1 MADEKPRQSVREIL
15 PSRRPAIT
23 YTKEHD
29 GTRYHISV
37 GYDRAAKPKEVFIRG
52 TKTGSHMDDLLDD
65 AGVIIS
71 LALQNG
77 ITATQLRR
85 STGNSI
91 IDEVLNLL
99 EHG

>member
-1 MADEKPRQSVREIL
+1 MREIL
-15 PSRRPAIT
+15 PNRRPTIT
-23 YTKEHD
+23 RTREHD
-29 GTRYHISV
+29 GNSYHISI
-37 GYDRAAKPKEVFIRG
+37 GFDLNAAPKEVFIRG
-52 TKTGSHMDDLLDD
+52 SKAGSQMDDLLDD